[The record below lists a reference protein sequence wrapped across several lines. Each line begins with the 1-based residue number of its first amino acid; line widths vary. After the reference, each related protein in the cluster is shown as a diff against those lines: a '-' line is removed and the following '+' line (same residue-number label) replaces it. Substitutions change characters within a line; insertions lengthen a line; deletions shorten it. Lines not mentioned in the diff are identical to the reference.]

1 MAAAAATAAGRE
13 RCHARAAC
21 EYPHQ
26 TRLALAAAQPSSRA
40 AAAWVLSALLRAAQD
55 GAEGKAR
62 VLGLLLSY
70 VVLLKALFPLR
81 LGSTLLLTPQIQRLL
96 GGGGSVLGGLGLRGR
111 AESLKNELAP

>member
-1 MAAAAATAAGRE
+1 M
-13 RCHARAAC
+13 
-21 EYPHQ
+21 
-26 TRLALAAAQPSSRA
+26 
-40 AAAWVLSALLRAAQD
+40 LSALLRAAQD